1 MGWEERFVLPVA
13 AQEGIRAR
21 TTSDRSGLRGTFRS
35 GVTAMAPWH
44 VRDFR
49 EDDLDQV
56 VRLLEESRETAAEPV
71 VTLAEA
77 VGAIRGGMP
86 AVVAAVGARL
96 VGTAVSLA
104 AEDRAWVLRLA
115 IDPEWRGHGIGS
127 GLLSAL
133 EERLAQ
139 RRVRRIGA
147 LLPAHETGEAAFMN
161 SGYASR
167 PDATYFEKV
176 LPTAPAEAT
185 ILDQIGGTVPET
197 GLWERIAGMDAE
209 KTLIERRLVMPLEH
223 RDIAEH
229 YGLEAARAVVLFGPP
244 GTGKTTFARAVAS
257 RLRWPFVEVFP
268 YQLAADPNGV
278 AGALRQLFSRVE
290 HLEQVVLFFDEAE
303 EIASERR
310 DPASLAHRITNE
322 LLKLIPVFRRRDRR
336 LLICATNAV
345 RSMDPA
351 FLRPGRFDYLIPIG
365 PPDADAR
372 RAIWTRYIGP
382 DRLAQVDL
390 DALVEASARFTPAD
404 IEYAARTAA
413 QTAFERHLATA
424 RQGSEA
430 ARPDRA
436 QVTGDYLDAISGTR
450 SSLTDE
456 DITAFDRDL
465 RTAARV

>member
-1 MGWEERFVLPVA
+1 
-13 AQEGIRAR
+13 
-21 TTSDRSGLRGTFRS
+21 
-35 GVTAMAPWH
+35 MAPWH
-44 VRDFR
+44 LRDLQ
-49 EDDLDQV
+49 EDDLDQI

-71 VTLAEA
+71 VTLTEA
-77 VGAIRGGMP
+77 VGAIRDGMP
-86 AVVAAVGARL
+86 AVVAAVGTRL

-104 AEDRAWVLRLA
+104 ARDRAWVLRLA
-115 IDPEWRGHGIGS
+115 IDPEWRYHGIGS
-127 GLLSAL
+127 GLLSVL
-133 EERLAQ
+133 EERLAH
-139 RRVRRIGA
+139 RGVRRIGA
-147 LLPAHETGEAAFMN
+147 LLPAHETGEAAFLN

-167 PDATYFEKV
+167 PDTIYFEKV
-176 LPTAPAEAT
+176 LPLARAEAI
-185 ILDQIGGTVPET
+185 ILDQVGGAVPET
-197 GLWERIAGMDAE
+197 GLWDRIAGMDAE

-223 RDIAEH
+223 RDVAEH
-229 YGLEAARAVVLFGPP
+229 YSLEPPRAVVLFGPP

-268 YQLAADPNGV
+268 YQLATDPHGV
-278 AGALRQLFSRVE
+278 AGALRQLFARVD

-310 DPASLAHRITNE
+310 DPTSLAHRITNE
-322 LLKLIPVFRRRDRR
+322 LLKLIPVFRRGDRR

-345 RSMDPA
+345 RSLDPA

-382 DRLAQVDL
+382 DRLAHVDL
-390 DALVEASARFTPAD
+390 DALVRASARFTPAD

-424 RQGSEA
+424 ERGQA
-430 ARPDRA
+430 AAHADAA
-436 QVTGDYLDAISGTR
+436 QVTGDYLDAISSTR

-456 DITAFDRDL
+456 DITAFNRDL